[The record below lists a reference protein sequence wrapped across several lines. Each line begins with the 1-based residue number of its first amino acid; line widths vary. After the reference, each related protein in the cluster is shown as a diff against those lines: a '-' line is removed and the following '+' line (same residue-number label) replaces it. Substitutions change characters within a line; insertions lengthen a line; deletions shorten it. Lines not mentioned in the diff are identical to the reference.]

1 MPFPVIPVVV
11 ASGITALVTYVGV
24 RMAMDEKCEHPHDG
38 TGDAGKTAREDE
50 DARETFYKARRLLEA
65 RREKTQGKLES
76 LGRQK
81 AVTFESALIPFEET
95 FSRIRNVDLGDTDL
109 PPVPAEVVRGIA
121 PESAKI
127 RRITAHMAEV
137 VAGGVDALGPD
148 ALAALAA
155 CGSSGVCVPASGD
168 PPAATGPAAA
178 GVPPSSSPSP
188 RPAASGFFATGRAAS
203 ASAGSAASAPSGSG
217 ADAPASAVS
226 ADPSASAPSD
236 ADAPASVSADPSA
249 ATPSDADAPAPA
261 SGSPAPA
268 APSGLAAGNATLA
281 WLRGGALP
289 SGDGSTVIL
298 GGVAAAP
305 VLLVS
310 GFMLPSRAGEE
321 AMEQALS
328 NLLDAEAAAR
338 AVGRKAT
345 EVRKALARLQEGR
358 LADDLTALRDLVSA
372 NDDYR
377 TYSRPQKAL
386 VGRAASLAKAAR
398 DMAEAPLLGKD
409 GGVPDALRQ
418 ELKKAKKVLKAL
430 DAA

>member
-24 RMAMDEKCEHPHDG
+24 RMAMDEKCEHPHDD
-38 TGDAGKTAREDE
+38 TKRLDETAREDE

-95 FSRIRNVDLGDTDL
+95 FSRIRNVDLGDAGL

-121 PESAKI
+121 PGSAKI

-137 VAGGVDALGPD
+137 LAGGVDALGPD

-155 CGSSGVCVPASGD
+155 CGSAGVCVSASGD
-168 PPAATGPAAA
+168 PPAAATGPSAA
-178 GVPPSSSPSP
+178 GVPPSSSA
-188 RPAASGFFATGRAAS
+188 RPAASGFFATGRSAS
-203 ASAGSAASAPSGSG
+203 ASAGSAASAPFD
-217 ADAPASAVS
+217 ADAPASGSADSSTIAPSGEDAPAFGS
-226 ADPSASAPSD
+226 ADPSAAAPSD
-236 ADAPASVSADPSA
+236 ADAPA
-249 ATPSDADAPAPA
+249 TA
-261 SGSPAPA
+261 SGGPATA

-289 SGDGSTVIL
+289 PGDGSTVIL

-310 GFMLPSRAGEE
+310 GFMLSSRAGEE
-321 AMEQALS
+321 AMERALS

-345 EVRKALARLQEGR
+345 EVRKALTRLQEGR
-358 LADDLTALRDLVSA
+358 LAADLTALRDLVSA

-418 ELKKAKKVLKAL
+418 ELKKAKKVLMAL

>member
-24 RMAMDEKCEHPHDG
+24 RMAMDEKCDHPHDD
-38 TGDAGKTAREDE
+38 TKRLDETAREDE
-50 DARETFYKARRLLEA
+50 DARATFYKARRLLEA

-95 FSRIRNVDLGDTDL
+95 FSRIRNVDLGDAGL
-109 PPVPAEVVRGIA
+109 PPVPAEVARGIA
-121 PESAKI
+121 PGSAKT

-137 VAGGVDALGPD
+137 VAGGVDALGSD
-148 ALAALAA
+148 ALTALAA
-155 CGSSGVCVPASGD
+155 CGSAGVCVPASGG
-168 PPAATGPAAA
+168 PPAAATGPSAA
-178 GVPPSSSPSP
+178 GVPPSSSP
-188 RPAASGFFATGRAAS
+188 RPAASGFFATDRSAS
-203 ASAGSAASAPSGSG
+203 ASAGPAASAPSDADAPASGSADPAASAPSG
-217 ADAPASAVS
+217 
-226 ADPSASAPSD
+226 

-249 ATPSDADAPAPA
+249 TAPSDADAPATA
-261 SGSPAPA
+261 SGSPATA
-268 APSGLAAGNATLA
+268 APSALAAGNATLA

-289 SGDGSTVIL
+289 PGDGSTVIL

-321 AMEQALS
+321 AMERALS

-345 EVRKALARLQEGR
+345 EVRKALTRLQVGR
-358 LADDLTALRDLVSA
+358 LAADLTALRDLVSA

-398 DMAEAPLLGKD
+398 DVAEAPLLGKD

-418 ELKKAKKVLKAL
+418 ELKKAKKVLMAL

>member
-24 RMAMDEKCEHPHDG
+24 RMAMDEKCEHPHDD

-81 AVTFESALIPFEET
+81 AVTFENALIPFEEA

-109 PPVPAEVVRGIA
+109 PPVPAEVARGVA
-121 PESAKI
+121 PESAKV

-137 VAGGVDALGPD
+137 VAGDVDALGPD

-155 CGSSGVCVPASGD
+155 CGSAGVCVPASGG
-168 PPAATGPAAA
+168 PPATATGPAAA
-178 GVPPSSSPSP
+178 GVPSSSSPSP
-188 RPAASGFFATGRAAS
+188 RPAASGFFATGRAAF
-203 ASAGSAASAPSGSG
+203 ASAGSAAVAPSDT
-217 ADAPASAVS
+217 DAPASVS

-236 ADAPASVSADPSA
+236 ADAPASVSAGPSA
-249 ATPSDADAPAPA
+249 SVPSDADAPAPA
-261 SGSPAPA
+261 SGSPATA

-321 AMEQALS
+321 AVEQALS

-398 DMAEAPLLGKD
+398 DVAEAPLLGKD
-409 GGVPDALRQ
+409 GGVPDTLRQ
-418 ELKKAKKVLKAL
+418 ELKKAKKVLMAL

>member
-24 RMAMDEKCEHPHDG
+24 RMAMDEKCEHPHDD
-38 TGDAGKTAREDE
+38 TKRLDETAREDE

-95 FSRIRNVDLGDTDL
+95 FSRIRNVDLGDAGL

-121 PESAKI
+121 PGSAKT
-127 RRITAHMAEV
+127 RRIMAHMAEV

-155 CGSSGVCVPASGD
+155 LAACGSAGVCVSASGG
-168 PPAATGPAAA
+168 PPAAATGPSAA
-178 GVPPSSSPSP
+178 GVPPSSSI
-188 RPAASGFFATGRAAS
+188 RPAASGFFATGRPAS
-203 ASAGSAASAPSGSG
+203 ASAGSAASAPS
-217 ADAPASAVS
+217 DVDASASVS
-226 ADPSASAPSD
+226 ADLSATSPSD

-249 ATPSDADAPAPA
+249 TAPSDADAPATA
-261 SGSPAPA
+261 SGGPATA

-281 WLRGGALP
+281 WLRGGVLP
-289 SGDGSTVIL
+289 SGNGSTVIL

-310 GFMLPSRAGEE
+310 GFMLSSRAGEE
-321 AMEQALS
+321 AMERALS

-345 EVRKALARLQEGR
+345 EVRKALTRLQEGR
-358 LADDLTALRDLVSA
+358 LAADLTALRDLVST

-386 VGRAASLAKAAR
+386 VGRAASLAKVAR
-398 DMAEAPLLGKD
+398 DVAEAPLLGKD

-418 ELKKAKKVLKAL
+418 ELKKAKKVLMAL

>member
-24 RMAMDEKCEHPHDG
+24 RMAMDEKCDHPHDD
-38 TGDAGKTAREDE
+38 TKRLDETAREDE
-50 DARETFYKARRLLEA
+50 DARATFYKARRLLEA

-81 AVTFESALIPFEET
+81 ASTFESALIPFEET
-95 FSRIRNVDLGDTDL
+95 FSRIRNVDLGDAGL

-121 PESAKI
+121 PGSAKT

-137 VAGGVDALGPD
+137 VAGGVDALGSD

-155 CGSSGVCVPASGD
+155 CGSAGVCVPASGG
-168 PPAATGPAAA
+168 PSAAATGPSAT
-178 GVPPSSSPSP
+178 GVPPSSSI
-188 RPAASGFFATGRAAS
+188 RPAASGFFATDRSAS
-203 ASAGSAASAPSGSG
+203 ASAG
-217 ADAPASAVS
+217 PA
-226 ADPSASAPSD
+226 ASAPSD
-236 ADAPASVSADPSA
+236 ADAPASGSADPAASA
-249 ATPSDADAPAPA
+249 PSGADAPASA
-261 SGSPAPA
+261 SGGPPTA

-289 SGDGSTVIL
+289 PGDGSTVIL

-310 GFMLPSRAGEE
+310 GFMLSSRAGEE
-321 AMEQALS
+321 AMERALS

-345 EVRKALARLQEGR
+345 EVRKALVRLQEGR
-358 LADDLTALRDLVSA
+358 LAADLTALRDLVSA

-398 DMAEAPLLGKD
+398 DVAEAPLLGKD

-418 ELKKAKKVLKAL
+418 ELKKAKKVLMAL

>member
-24 RMAMDEKCEHPHDG
+24 RMAMDEKCDHPHDD
-38 TGDAGKTAREDE
+38 TKRLDETAREDE

-81 AVTFESALIPFEET
+81 AVTFESTLIPFEET
-95 FSRIRNVDLGDTDL
+95 FSRIRNVDLGDTGL
-109 PPVPAEVVRGIA
+109 PPVPAEVVRGVA
-121 PESAKI
+121 PGSAKT

-137 VAGGVDALGPD
+137 VAGGVDALGSD

-155 CGSSGVCVPASGD
+155 CGSAGVCVSASGG
-168 PPAATGPAAA
+168 PPAAATGPSAA
-178 GVPPSSSPSP
+178 GVPPSSSP
-188 RPAASGFFATGRAAS
+188 RPAASGFFATGRPAS
-203 ASAGSAASAPSGSG
+203 ASADPAATAPSDADASASDS
-217 ADAPASAVS
+217 VS
-226 ADPSASAPSD
+226 SDPSASAPSGE
-236 ADAPASVSADPSA
+236 DAPASVSADPSA
-249 ATPSDADAPAPA
+249 AAPSDADAPAPA
-261 SGSPAPA
+261 SGGPATA
-268 APSGLAAGNATLA
+268 APSGLAAGNATLT

-289 SGDGSTVIL
+289 PGNGSTVIL

-310 GFMLPSRAGEE
+310 GFMLSSRAGEE
-321 AMEQALS
+321 AMERALS

-345 EVRKALARLQEGR
+345 EVRKALTRLQEGC
-358 LADDLTALRDLVSA
+358 LAADLTALRDLVSA

-398 DMAEAPLLGKD
+398 DVAEAPLLGKD

-418 ELKKAKKVLKAL
+418 ELKKAKKVLMAL

>member
-24 RMAMDEKCEHPHDG
+24 RMAMDEKCEHPHDD
-38 TGDAGKTAREDE
+38 TKRLDETTREDE

-81 AVTFESALIPFEET
+81 ASTFESALIPFEET
-95 FSRIRNVDLGDTDL
+95 FSRIRNVDLGDAGL
-109 PPVPAEVVRGIA
+109 PPVPAEVVRGTA
-121 PESAKI
+121 PGSAKT

-137 VAGGVDALGPD
+137 VAGGVDALGSD

-155 CGSSGVCVPASGD
+155 CGSAGVCVSASGG
-168 PPAATGPAAA
+168 PPAAATGPSAA
-178 GVPPSSSPSP
+178 GVPPSSSPC
-188 RPAASGFFATGRAAS
+188 PAASGFFATGRSAS
-203 ASAGSAASAPSGSG
+203 ASADLA
-217 ADAPASAVS
+217 
-226 ADPSASAPSD
+226 ASAPSD

-249 ATPSDADAPAPA
+249 IAPSGEDAPAPASASADPSVAAPSDADAPATA
-261 SGSPAPA
+261 SGDPATA
-268 APSGLAAGNATLA
+268 APSALAAGNATLA

-310 GFMLPSRAGEE
+310 GFMLSPRAGEE
-321 AMEQALS
+321 AMERALS

-345 EVRKALARLQEGR
+345 EVRKALTRLQEGR
-358 LADDLTALRDLVSA
+358 LAADLTALRDFVSA

-386 VGRAASLAKAAR
+386 VGRAASLAKVAR
-398 DMAEAPLLGKD
+398 DVAEAPLLGKD

-418 ELKKAKKVLKAL
+418 ELKKAKKVLMAL